1 MALVEEFFY
10 RLAAHGDQVAIAGA
24 GAARTYRALLTDV
37 DAWCRY
43 LDAAG
48 ARTVA
53 YRLPN
58 GQNWIALD
66 LALLRSGRIAIP
78 IPDFF
83 SAAQEAH
90 ALASAGV
97 DHYVTSGPVPDG
109 FATMDL
115 VHGLRLL
122 RAAADTPV
130 ALHPDTA
137 KVTFTSGT
145 TGTPKGVCLSADQL
159 LATAGAIEQALGGE
173 GIRQHLCALP
183 LSLLLEN
190 VAGVYASLGNGSRIA
205 VPDLGDIGL
214 TGSSGL
220 DVQAFVEG
228 QHRYRPQSLILV
240 PQLLLALT
248 AASEFGLRLPD
259 SYRFIA
265 VGGGKIAPSLLDRAQ
280 AAGLPVYEGY
290 GLTECG
296 SVVAVN
302 LPGASRPGTVGR
314 PLPHVSVGIVDGEIQ
329 VIGNAMLGYVGDPD
343 RPSRIATGDLGGL
356 DPDGYLTV
364 LGRRKS
370 GFITA
375 YGRNVSPEWIESEL
389 TAEIAI
395 AQALVFGDAL
405 PGNVALIVP
414 RGSAGEDAI
423 ATAVAAANAR
433 LPDYA
438 RVSNWHV
445 IEPETF
451 STAGCLTENGRPRRD
466 VAARCFDR
474 QLQSMYER
482 LQETAHAALRQ
493 AGERHP

>member
-1 MALVEEFFY
+1 MAYLEGFFD

-24 GAARTYRALLTDV
+24 DTARTYRGLLADV
-37 DAWCRY
+37 DTWCRH
-43 LDAAG
+43 LDAAA

-58 GQNWIALD
+58 GPNWIALD
-66 LALLRSGRIAIP
+66 LALLRSGRTAIP

-83 SAAQEAH
+83 STAQEAH
-90 ALASAGV
+90 ALAAAGV
-97 DHYVTSGPVPDG
+97 DHYVTCGPVPDG
-109 FATMDL
+109 FATTDL
-115 VHGLRLL
+115 THGIRILK
-122 RAAADTPV
+122 ASCAPPV
-130 ALHPDTA
+130 SLHPATA

-145 TGTPKGVCLSADQL
+145 TGTPKGVCLSAEQL

-205 VPDLGDIGL
+205 APTLEEIGL
-214 TGSSGL
+214 SGSSGL
-220 DVQAFVEG
+220 DVQAFVEA

-248 AASEFGLRLPD
+248 AAAEFGLRLPD

-265 VGGGKIAPSLLDRAQ
+265 VGGGKIAPSLLERAA
-280 AAGLPVYEGY
+280 AAGLHVYEGY

-329 VIGNAMLGYVGDPD
+329 VIGNTMLGYVGDPD
-343 RPSRIATGDLGGL
+343 VPTRIATGDLGGV
-356 DPDGYLTV
+356 DRHGYLTV
-364 LGRRKS
+364 HGRRKS

-395 AQALVFGDAL
+395 AHALVFGDAM
-405 PGNVALIVP
+405 PANVALLVP
-414 RGSAGEDAI
+414 RGSAGEDAV

-438 RVSNWHV
+438 RISHWHV
-445 IEPETF
+445 IDPDAF

-466 VAARCFDR
+466 VATRRFDR
-474 QLQSMYER
+474 QLQSMYDR
-482 LQETAHAALRQ
+482 IQETAHAALRQ

>member
-1 MALVEEFFY
+1 
-10 RLAAHGDQVAIAGA
+10 
-24 GAARTYRALLTDV
+24 V
-37 DAWCRY
+37 DAWCHH
-43 LDAAG
+43 LDATD

-58 GQNWIALD
+58 SLDWIALD
-66 LALLRSGRIAIP
+66 LALLRSGRTAIP

-83 SAAQEAH
+83 SPAQEAY
-90 ALASAGV
+90 ALTAGGV
-97 DHYVTSGPVPDG
+97 DHYVTTGPVPDG
-109 FATMDL
+109 FAAMDL
-115 VHGLRLL
+115 VRSIRLL
-122 RAAADTPV
+122 KAANAGTV
-130 ALHPDTA
+130 ALHQETA

-145 TGTPKGVCLSADQL
+145 TGRPKGVCLSAGQM
-159 LATAGAIEQALGGE
+159 LATASAIQQALGGE

-205 VPDLGDIGL
+205 APALGEIGL

-248 AASEFGLRLPD
+248 AAAEFGLRLPD

-265 VGGGKIAPSLLDRAQ
+265 VGGGKIAPSLLDRAH
-280 AAGLPVYEGY
+280 AVGLPVYEGY

-302 LPGASRPGTVGR
+302 LPGASRPATVGR
-314 PLPHVSVGIVDGEIQ
+314 PLPHVSVGIVDDEIQ
-329 VIGNAMLGYVGDPD
+329 ITGNAMLGYVGETGTPA
-343 RPSRIATGDLGGL
+343 RIATGDLGEV
-356 DPDGYLTV
+356 DEAGYLTV
-364 LGRRKS
+364 RGRRRS

-389 TAEIAI
+389 TAEIPI
-395 AQALVFGDAL
+395 AHALVFGDAM
-405 PGNVALIVP
+405 PANAALLVP
-414 RGSAGEDAI
+414 RGDADPGAV
-423 ATAVAAANAR
+423 ATAVNAANER

-438 RVSNWHV
+438 RVSRWHV
-445 IEPETF
+445 IDAGDF
-451 STAGCLTENGRPRRD
+451 SAAGCLTENGRPRRQI
-466 VAARCFDR
+466 AERRFDR
-474 QLQSMYER
+474 QLQSLYEQI
-482 LQETAHAALRQ
+482 QETQHAALRQ